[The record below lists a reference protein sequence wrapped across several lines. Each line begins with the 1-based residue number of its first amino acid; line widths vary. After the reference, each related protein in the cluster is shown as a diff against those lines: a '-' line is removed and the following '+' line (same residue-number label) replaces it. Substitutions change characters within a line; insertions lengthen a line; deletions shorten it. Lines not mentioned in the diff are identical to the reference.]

1 MTSRRKGWAGILVFL
16 VLWGGQE
23 VRAQDTPLEGA
34 LPDSI
39 VVTASR
45 QEEDVR
51 RTGRRVT
58 VWTAQEIAAQPVSSV
73 DELLRF
79 IGGVEVQSR
88 GGFGIQS
95 DITMRGSSFNGVLV
109 LIDGARINDPMTG
122 HFLSDLPVP
131 LSEVARVE
139 VVRGPAT
146 AIYGPD
152 ALGGVIQIFTY
163 AGLESLEVQSTVGG
177 TAALRMGRH
186 ELYDVDLAIRGVKN
200 RSGLSAATAWQGTDG
215 MPIRSQNGM
224 NMQSTW
230 GDVRTDFTRRAH
242 TAAFVRAFDTMRL
255 YTRAGMDSRRFG
267 AYRFYSPSASDTAR
281 EATSTYWAQV
291 RLASTAPSALRWEGS
306 IAAKQHE
313 DEYVFN
319 PQTPANVHTS
329 RMLSGHFQLSR
340 PLGRILSVTGGTS
353 AEVRGIDS
361 NNLGVHQDVSGGG
374 FLFLRWQPAP
384 RLTINSSG
392 RIDYD
397 PVYGVEA
404 TPQVSAAYNVSS
416 VTLRAVAG
424 RAVRAPN
431 YVERYINTTLARP
444 RGRSLGNPDLKAETA
459 WAYEA
464 GVDLYPASGLS
475 LHTTVFTRRTRNLI
489 DYAMLTPQDTVFLA
503 RNIHTVRTNGLEVDA
518 DYSRDIGDTR
528 VQLKT
533 SYTRLAADLG
543 DVPEGTSYQYV
554 LTHARHLVQAGVAL
568 RRGALSAG
576 LNGQWKDRL
585 EGTSYGL
592 VNLRLGYALYFGRQ
606 PLMLTGEVRNLFDT
620 EYMEVFD
627 APMPGRWWL
636 LGLRFTR

>member
-1 MTSRRKGWAGILVFL
+1 M
-16 VLWGGQE
+16 
-23 VRAQDTPLEGA
+23 
-34 LPDSI
+34 
-39 VVTASR
+39 
-45 QEEDVR
+45 R

-73 DELLRF
+73 DELLRY

-88 GGFGIQS
+88 GGFGVQS
-95 DITMRGSSFNGVLV
+95 DVTMRGSSFNGVLV

-131 LSEVARVE
+131 LSEIARVE

-146 AIYGPD
+146 ALYGPD

-163 AGLESLEVQSTVGG
+163 AGLENLEAKSSVGG
-177 TAALRMGRH
+177 SGTLRMGQH
-186 ELYDVDLAIRGVKN
+186 ELYDVDLAIRSVWN
-200 RSGLSAATAWQGTDG
+200 RSGLSAATTWQGTDG
-215 MPIRSQNGM
+215 MPIRDETGVNLR
-224 NMQSTW
+224 STW

-242 TAAFVRAFDTMRL
+242 TAAFVHAFDGMRI
-255 YTRAGMDSRRFG
+255 YTRAGMDSRDFG

-291 RLASTAPSALRWEGS
+291 RLTGTAPSALRWEGS

-313 DEYVFN
+313 DEYIFN

-329 RMLSGHFQLSR
+329 RMLSGSFQLSH
-340 PLGRILSVTGGTS
+340 PLGRTLSVTGGTS

-374 FLFLRWQPAP
+374 FLFFRWQPAQ
-384 RLTINSSG
+384 RLTLNSSG
-392 RIDYD
+392 RVDYD

-404 TPQVSAAYNVSS
+404 TPQVSAAYNISS
-416 VTLRAVAG
+416 ATFRAVAG

-444 RGRSLGNPDLKAETA
+444 RGRSLGNPDLKAESA

-518 DYSRDIGDTR
+518 DYSRYIGDTR

-543 DVPEGTSYQYV
+543 DVPEGTTYQYV
-554 LTHARHLVQAGVAL
+554 LTNARHQLQAGVTL
-568 RRGALSAG
+568 RWSAFTAG

-585 EGTSYGL
+585 EGSSYGL
-592 VNLRLGYALYFGRQ
+592 MNLRLGYALHFGSR
-606 PLMLTGEVRNLFDT
+606 PLLLTAEVRNLFDT

-636 LGLRFTR
+636 LGIRYAR